1 LREQERREEQ
11 RAEQLV
17 ERGVAGG
24 GVKWDQATELISEK
38 NELF

>member
-24 GVKWDQATELISEK
+24 VKWDQATELISEK